1 MSSKENPCR
10 KFQANIFNKSKCQ
23 NCFKPRES
31 HSLSDEDLNQAKPI
45 YGGWLLLAPEGTN
58 FDNPLHRSRKW
69 QRRFFILYEHGL
81 LRYAL
86 DEMPST
92 LPQGTINMNQCS
104 DVIDGEARTGQ
115 KFSLCILT
123 PEKEHFIRAEN
134 KEIISGWLESLVVYP
149 RTNKQNLKKKRKVE
163 PPTPQGGISD
173 SGWQTPGIING
184 HLEPGPAKV
193 TVTSSGGGSGASVPC
208 LPSSIASVEK
218 VPASRASLWQE
229 ERRGQAAIPCSRSTS
244 CLSQLGQ
251 GNTQARATRDDQG
264 SLCGGR
270 KARVESGY
278 FSLEKAKPD
287 PQSPQPPRQLSLP
300 SPSGPGAPQR
310 YSSSDTDPL
319 TSPHC
324 PSPDSSGDP
333 FPSPGHIYS
342 NGSSTISSS
351 QSSLDSEASSPTPAS
366 ALRWE
371 GRSIGGTGRVG
382 RATRE
387 YVSLADVPR
396 AKRLSHQEAFRS
408 EKKWLERRAR
418 TRSPG
423 REEVERLFGHERRRS
438 QVIEKFET
446 FEGDSVEQMET
457 SSSSEPP
464 SSSSASAAIPRQGR
478 SERRHLPV
486 KPEFSL
492 DSAKEQSMPDV
503 SSSSIASYRRA
514 KSLDRRATESSM
526 TPDLLNFKKG
536 WMTKLYEDGLWKK
549 HWFVLTDQSLRY
561 YRDSVAE
568 EAADLD
574 GEIDLSTCYDV
585 TEFPVQRNYGFQ
597 IHQTKEGAFT
607 LSAMTSGIR
616 RNWIQAIMK
625 NVRPTIAPDVTRSL
639 PEERAKVQASLDLGH
654 EPPVELC
661 PSPDASL
668 GQGEALTRSSATS
681 ELRRS
686 RIRERRREGRS
697 KTFDWAEFCHGQPVQ
712 KESSDRQPLKGVE
725 NVDIS
730 SASSSNSSPAS
741 SPVSSASSGS
751 SSVPLADPP
760 LEGELERDRTRRRE
774 ERRRRVLNTQS
785 SMPVT
790 PAATVGRD
798 ARAPDDT
805 DAGRMEVERSL
816 SMPEVCSEGGS
827 ELGKPANVQVEIE
840 QRWHQVETTP
850 LREEKQVPI
859 ATIHSSDP
867 TAERLPPQ
875 ELAALLDKELEQAQK
890 ELTKLQEQNKQ
901 LQEQLQA
908 ARGRELSAR
917 EGYVLQCDSPTPSP
931 HTGGWHRL
939 HKLNQDLQTDL
950 EAQRRKQD
958 LTSQQV
964 QALKRNYS
972 EAKDVIRH
980 HEAQIQALQ
989 TKLNNALAEILI
1001 SEQAVAKMRSE
1012 LKLEQERFRE
1022 RKEEW
1027 EHNELTLRAQLK
1039 DSEDRLKDVEAH
1051 LLEKSQALRDLERQ
1065 QALQRDHL
1073 KEVQKLQ
1080 ERLTEVTGRLIAAEE
1095 VHALKEERL
1104 QKNLFVLQ
1112 ESQEKER
1119 QGLVKNLAEAELRA
1133 QELEDR
1139 LQEAEQQVETLLLE
1153 NQSSGLES
1161 SEVVH
1166 QLEEQ
1171 LAIKTEAIGKLTET
1185 VRQLEEEKG
1194 RLTCR
1199 CQELL
1204 NQIAEADNE
1213 VNKLQARLK
1222 TEETNYYNL
1231 EHSYE
1236 KVSEEFQKIH
1246 KVLRE
1251 KEEEIRE
1258 TKEMYER
1265 LVLKKEQDLNE
1276 ALIKM
1281 VALGSS
1287 LEETEMKL
1295 QAKEELI
1302 CKLGQGDMGT
1312 GDAMKDL
1319 QAKLVVAEDR
1329 IAELE
1334 QHLNDLQLGYSDLQ
1348 MEHCKLQDN
1357 CDVLESMS
1365 KQDKLSAAI
1374 EVPPE
1379 FADVQPKSKTYPDGV
1394 GSPSKRQRI
1403 RFSNIHC
1410 QKYMHTDGGEKMWA
1424 GSNSLDLSQDQS
1436 FSEES
1441 GPLYTQY
1448 GHVTSVSSDP
1458 EKFISIIH
1466 TLETKLFATEE
1477 KLKDITLKLEEQQ
1490 TRQLEA
1496 MMEQHCELAKS
1507 ETDLQEQLNE
1517 SLSKVDQLTAQLRVE
1532 MDKRSAFTQ
1541 ETNCRLR
1548 TVNSKYEKALAC
1560 VESSREKVQ
1569 AILRE
1574 PVEDSLE
1581 AQLRMLSEIE
1591 TELVNATMYIRE
1603 GGHTLEEHL
1612 EIQVGQKQEIE
1623 DRVTEEEKIKLF
1635 AKTLAFEALVLNKMA
1650 FSIQNPNIHLLQS
1663 LNEIHLEAEKLKRS
1677 DEGYIAVEYADVLTR
1692 KLMIESEFWT
1702 EVEKLETQ
1710 FKVSEGRRQSDTD
1723 SVGVSVVS
1731 DESIALISNACIKSE
1746 LNFAVENLKH
1756 FYEEK
1761 LQKLKGDV
1769 AEVHIKLQQRELA
1782 LKEIVEASNRAD
1794 SAIQEV
1800 NDELGFSQQMTD
1812 SIPPELDPFIERIK
1826 VEEVSDLSK
1835 EIVSRHLQDTVPS
1848 CCIDD
1853 LESLR
1858 MGRDRLVA
1866 ELLRQSNI
1874 LQYLS
1879 QEVEA
1884 TCKVESSTSL
1894 GRVVEIFSVHPFY
1907 RNRIDVTSGTL
1918 CMREAMI
1925 QAQIAYVACKL
1936 RADHERELKLCREAC
1951 QSMDVLCQE
1960 HARNIATIREQYE
1973 ASLLEQHQNFNQT
1986 VASLQEEN
1994 GVLQREITRHITEL
2008 SQQQE
2013 RLAQLEAHYCR
2024 EMEHLKTRYE
2034 QELNQAE
2041 QGRATTELALMEKTA
2056 DSQRKLEVILM
2067 DIEKME
2073 DRHEEHVQKLEDKF
2087 HGKMQ
2092 ELQRIHEEEMQQ
2104 LHSHYTQTIH
2114 AMEEALERLKAR
2126 NPKDVSLPEEV
2137 SPATDHTWPMEQD
2150 TSEVSK
2156 AERDSM
2162 MLLRDRIQELETQ
2175 MNTMKDELENK
2186 HLEGDLSSLKEKYQK
2201 DFENLKATCER
2212 GFAAMEE
2219 THQKVIE
2226 DIQRQHQRE
2235 VTKLL
2240 EERERLLAEETAAT
2254 IAAIE
2259 AMKNAHRE
2267 EMEKTQRSQLGS
2279 MSADIDELRQQYEEE
2294 LRSIHR
2300 ELEVLSEQ
2308 YSQKCLENAHLAQA
2322 LEAERQA
2329 LQQCQR
2335 ENQELNAHNQELNNR
2350 LAVEITRMRSCIAG
2364 DMAESPFT
2372 QGKDLYELEVLLRV
2386 KESEIQY
2393 LKQEIHSL
2401 KDELQSALR
2410 DKKYTADK
2418 YKDIYMELSI
2428 VKAKADCDISKLKEQ
2443 LMAATEALGERST
2456 DGATAVAGYDIM
2468 KSKSNP
2474 DFLKERSSLSR
2485 QIRGVRSKSLKEG
2498 LTVQERL
2505 KLFEAKD
2512 SRKI

>member
-1 MSSKENPCR
+1 
-10 KFQANIFNKSKCQ
+10 
-23 NCFKPRES
+23 
-31 HSLSDEDLNQAKPI
+31 
-45 YGGWLLLAPEGTN
+45 
-58 FDNPLHRSRKW
+58 
-69 QRRFFILYEHGL
+69 
-81 LRYAL
+81 
-86 DEMPST
+86 
-92 LPQGTINMNQCS
+92 MNQCS

-163 PPTPQGGISD
+163 PPTPQ
-173 SGWQTPGIING
+173 
-184 HLEPGPAKV
+184 EPGPAKV
-193 TVTSSGGGSGASVPC
+193 TVTSSGGGSGASVP
-208 LPSSIASVEK
+208 
-218 VPASRASLWQE
+218 ASRASLWQE
-229 ERRGQAAIPCSRSTS
+229 ERRGQGSVAGWLGIPSFLTLSFPSIAA
-244 CLSQLGQ
+244 
-251 GNTQARATRDDQG
+251 DQG

-423 REEVERLFGHERRRS
+423 REEVERLFGHERRLVCVWIRINACHRS
-438 QVIEKFET
+438 CEAPQLPAVLLCHVVFQVMMT
-446 FEGDSVEQMET
+446 SCVH
-457 SSSSEPP
+457 SSSWV
-464 SSSSASAAIPRQGR
+464 Q
-478 SERRHLPV
+478 
-486 KPEFSL
+486 EFSL

-597 IHQTKEGAFT
+597 IHTKEGAFT

-790 PAATVGRD
+790 PA
-798 ARAPDDT
+798 
-805 DAGRMEVERSL
+805 
-816 SMPEVCSEGGS
+816 GGS

-917 EGYVLQCDSPTPSP
+917 EGYVLQ
-931 HTGGWHRL
+931 
-939 HKLNQDLQTDL
+939 
-950 EAQRRKQD
+950 
-958 LTSQQV
+958 
-964 QALKRNYS
+964 
-972 EAKDVIRH
+972 
-980 HEAQIQALQ
+980 
-989 TKLNNALAEILI
+989 
-1001 SEQAVAKMRSE
+1001 
-1012 LKLEQERFRE
+1012 
-1022 RKEEW
+1022 
-1027 EHNELTLRAQLK
+1027 
-1039 DSEDRLKDVEAH
+1039 
-1051 LLEKSQALRDLERQ
+1051 
-1065 QALQRDHL
+1065 
-1073 KEVQKLQ
+1073 
-1080 ERLTEVTGRLIAAEE
+1080 
-1095 VHALKEERL
+1095 
-1104 QKNLFVLQ
+1104 
-1112 ESQEKER
+1112 
-1119 QGLVKNLAEAELRA
+1119 
-1133 QELEDR
+1133 
-1139 LQEAEQQVETLLLE
+1139 
-1153 NQSSGLES
+1153 
-1161 SEVVH
+1161 
-1166 QLEEQ
+1166 
-1171 LAIKTEAIGKLTET
+1171 
-1185 VRQLEEEKG
+1185 
-1194 RLTCR
+1194 
-1199 CQELL
+1199 
-1204 NQIAEADNE
+1204 
-1213 VNKLQARLK
+1213 
-1222 TEETNYYNL
+1222 
-1231 EHSYE
+1231 
-1236 KVSEEFQKIH
+1236 
-1246 KVLRE
+1246 
-1251 KEEEIRE
+1251 
-1258 TKEMYER
+1258 
-1265 LVLKKEQDLNE
+1265 
-1276 ALIKM
+1276 
-1281 VALGSS
+1281 
-1287 LEETEMKL
+1287 
-1295 QAKEELI
+1295 
-1302 CKLGQGDMGT
+1302 
-1312 GDAMKDL
+1312 
-1319 QAKLVVAEDR
+1319 
-1329 IAELE
+1329 
-1334 QHLNDLQLGYSDLQ
+1334 
-1348 MEHCKLQDN
+1348 
-1357 CDVLESMS
+1357 
-1365 KQDKLSAAI
+1365 
-1374 EVPPE
+1374 
-1379 FADVQPKSKTYPDGV
+1379 
-1394 GSPSKRQRI
+1394 
-1403 RFSNIHC
+1403 
-1410 QKYMHTDGGEKMWA
+1410 
-1424 GSNSLDLSQDQS
+1424 
-1436 FSEES
+1436 
-1441 GPLYTQY
+1441 
-1448 GHVTSVSSDP
+1448 
-1458 EKFISIIH
+1458 
-1466 TLETKLFATEE
+1466 
-1477 KLKDITLKLEEQQ
+1477 
-1490 TRQLEA
+1490 
-1496 MMEQHCELAKS
+1496 
-1507 ETDLQEQLNE
+1507 
-1517 SLSKVDQLTAQLRVE
+1517 
-1532 MDKRSAFTQ
+1532 
-1541 ETNCRLR
+1541 
-1548 TVNSKYEKALAC
+1548 
-1560 VESSREKVQ
+1560 
-1569 AILRE
+1569 
-1574 PVEDSLE
+1574 
-1581 AQLRMLSEIE
+1581 
-1591 TELVNATMYIRE
+1591 
-1603 GGHTLEEHL
+1603 
-1612 EIQVGQKQEIE
+1612 
-1623 DRVTEEEKIKLF
+1623 
-1635 AKTLAFEALVLNKMA
+1635 
-1650 FSIQNPNIHLLQS
+1650 
-1663 LNEIHLEAEKLKRS
+1663 
-1677 DEGYIAVEYADVLTR
+1677 
-1692 KLMIESEFWT
+1692 
-1702 EVEKLETQ
+1702 
-1710 FKVSEGRRQSDTD
+1710 
-1723 SVGVSVVS
+1723 
-1731 DESIALISNACIKSE
+1731 
-1746 LNFAVENLKH
+1746 
-1756 FYEEK
+1756 
-1761 LQKLKGDV
+1761 
-1769 AEVHIKLQQRELA
+1769 
-1782 LKEIVEASNRAD
+1782 
-1794 SAIQEV
+1794 
-1800 NDELGFSQQMTD
+1800 
-1812 SIPPELDPFIERIK
+1812 
-1826 VEEVSDLSK
+1826 
-1835 EIVSRHLQDTVPS
+1835 
-1848 CCIDD
+1848 
-1853 LESLR
+1853 
-1858 MGRDRLVA
+1858 
-1866 ELLRQSNI
+1866 
-1874 LQYLS
+1874 
-1879 QEVEA
+1879 
-1884 TCKVESSTSL
+1884 
-1894 GRVVEIFSVHPFY
+1894 
-1907 RNRIDVTSGTL
+1907 
-1918 CMREAMI
+1918 
-1925 QAQIAYVACKL
+1925 
-1936 RADHERELKLCREAC
+1936 
-1951 QSMDVLCQE
+1951 
-1960 HARNIATIREQYE
+1960 
-1973 ASLLEQHQNFNQT
+1973 
-1986 VASLQEEN
+1986 
-1994 GVLQREITRHITEL
+1994 
-2008 SQQQE
+2008 
-2013 RLAQLEAHYCR
+2013 
-2024 EMEHLKTRYE
+2024 
-2034 QELNQAE
+2034 
-2041 QGRATTELALMEKTA
+2041 
-2056 DSQRKLEVILM
+2056 
-2067 DIEKME
+2067 
-2073 DRHEEHVQKLEDKF
+2073 
-2087 HGKMQ
+2087 
-2092 ELQRIHEEEMQQ
+2092 
-2104 LHSHYTQTIH
+2104 
-2114 AMEEALERLKAR
+2114 
-2126 NPKDVSLPEEV
+2126 
-2137 SPATDHTWPMEQD
+2137 
-2150 TSEVSK
+2150 
-2156 AERDSM
+2156 
-2162 MLLRDRIQELETQ
+2162 
-2175 MNTMKDELENK
+2175 
-2186 HLEGDLSSLKEKYQK
+2186 
-2201 DFENLKATCER
+2201 ATCER

-2485 QIRGVRSKSLKEG
+2485 QIRGVRSKVSVSWPHQCASE
-2498 LTVQERL
+2498 TNN
-2505 KLFEAKD
+2505 
-2512 SRKI
+2512 